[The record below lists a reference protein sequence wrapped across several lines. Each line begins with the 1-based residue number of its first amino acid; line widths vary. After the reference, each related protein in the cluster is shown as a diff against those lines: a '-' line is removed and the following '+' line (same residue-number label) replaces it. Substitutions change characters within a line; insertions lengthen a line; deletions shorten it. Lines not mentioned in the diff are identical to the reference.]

1 MWSNGRIDGYE
12 FQVKH
17 FENGSEYGI
26 EEGRVSKLEIRK
38 DGILLVNYDRGWD
51 KKPKDAEVKAVYEII
66 LKRYN

>member
-1 MWSNGRIDGYE
+1 MWSNGKIDGYE
-12 FQVKH
+12 FLVKH

-26 EEGRVSKLEIRK
+26 DEGRISKLEIRK
-38 DGILLVNYDRGWD
+38 GGKPLVNYDRDWD